1 MPPLELD
8 DQDRLTSNHLSCR
21 QCCSFRNPPP
31 PQCPLLPVTVSPLAN
46 SIVSSSP
53 TYSQSQIANWSRGTP
68 SSSPTPPSPSLS
80 VYPLL
85 QIVLGGHHRPF
96 AVKIMMPLFRNVQ
109 KGKEA
114 KIIIMIKSKTELFV
128 LYMLLQLKISD
139 AISFFAQVPFGLAMR
154 RTALEKRC
162 SDKCGH

>member
-1 MPPLELD
+1 
-8 DQDRLTSNHLSCR
+8 
-21 QCCSFRNPPP
+21 
-31 PQCPLLPVTVSPLAN
+31 
-46 SIVSSSP
+46 
-53 TYSQSQIANWSRGTP
+53 
-68 SSSPTPPSPSLS
+68 
-80 VYPLL
+80 
-85 QIVLGGHHRPF
+85 
-96 AVKIMMPLFRNVQ
+96 MMPLFRNVQ